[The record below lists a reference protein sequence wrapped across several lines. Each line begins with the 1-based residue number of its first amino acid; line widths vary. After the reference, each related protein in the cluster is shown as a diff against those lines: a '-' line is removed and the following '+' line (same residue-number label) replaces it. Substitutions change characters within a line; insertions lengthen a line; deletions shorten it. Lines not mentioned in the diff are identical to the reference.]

1 MKTTLHEPLVPTHLT
16 PREKEIMTL
25 LSKGLFNKEIADQL
39 GICLQTVNNI
49 LYNIYQKMNV
59 SNRIEAMIIFN
70 NLTQVIVNEV
80 A

>member
-1 MKTTLHEPLVPTHLT
+1 MKTAVHGSLAPVRLT

-25 LSKGLFNKEIADQL
+25 LSKGLFDKEIADRL
-39 GICLQTVNNI
+39 GICLQTVRNI

-59 SNRIEAMIIFN
+59 SNRIEAMIKFN
-70 NLTQVIVNEV
+70 NLTEMIVNEV